1 MTQTYHRF
9 LAAKWRDLR
18 AEGLARIDRATRTA
32 QESLYR
38 AEWTA
43 ELFRSVHD
51 RREQLPAEVLASARR
66 VLTPTAFAH
75 LARYLQANR

>member
-1 MTQTYHRF
+1 MTSTYRRY
-9 LAAKWRDLR
+9 LAAQWCALR
-18 AEGLARIDRATRTA
+18 AEGLGRVDRETREA

-43 ELFRSVHD
+43 DLFSAAHD
-51 RREQLPAEVLASARR
+51 RREQLPADVLASARR

-75 LARYLQANR
+75 LARYLQANP